1 MGQRKQ
7 TAAGKKRQLQR
18 NRTRFKKESA
28 ELKAKLAKGELDTSA
43 DGLAEMSNSK
53 AKRATTNASRLTSTL
68 AKKRFVEQ
76 VYENVDRLFA
86 AQLTLALGSVKLFK
100 TEVFKNG
107 RRETTVITDTY
118 EIIGY
123 LNDPE
128 HYGQDGKNE
137 IFYLISDK
145 DPENKAL
152 DSLLNRAM
160 GAPKQELQLSDESG
174 IFLKDRL
181 KIEVVPSVDLDIQEG
196 EVVEQTE
203 STPEP
208 IDVEAEV
215 VPIPLEE
222 SNKLSRKIT
231 LETQPNSD
239 VTSAP
244 IHEHPTQSSSVG
256 IKMTRL

>member
-7 TAAGKKRQLQR
+7 TAAGKKRQVQR
-18 NRTRFKKESA
+18 NRDKFKKESA
-28 ELKAKLAKGELDTSA
+28 ELKAQLATGELDTSPDA
-43 DGLAEMSNSK
+43 LSTMSNSK
-53 AKRATTNASRLTSTL
+53 AKRATTNASRLTATL
-68 AKKRFVEQ
+68 AKKRFTEQ

-86 AQLTLALGSVKLFK
+86 AQLTLALGSVKLFR

-137 IFYLISDK
+137 IFYLMADK

-160 GAPKQELQLSDESG
+160 GAPKQELQINDESG

-181 KIEVVPSVDLDIQEG
+181 KIEVVPSVDLEIQEG
-196 EVVEQTE
+196 EIVEAE
-203 STPEP
+203 SIPEV
-208 IDVEAEV
+208 IDVEPVDVA
-215 VPIPLEE
+215 LEPE
-222 SNKLSRKIT
+222 DSNTLSRKVT

-244 IHEHPTQSSSVG
+244 IIEPPTAGGPVG
-256 IKMTRL
+256 IKLTRL